1 MCVCARARGTVRPG
15 AGRDSCVQN
24 VWCRCSVCMCVF
36 LNEGSISY
44 FIRFMSRVSAGTHL
58 RTLTYSRLSSLLF
71 LARSIYLC
79 DAYTIPRCLG
89 PPLHTQ
95 RQRRTGDDDH
105 PSGALILN
113 SATVSYPY
121 TVVTS
126 RQDRN
131 PRSHSPPLAHG
142 APTSVGH
149 PHAARPRLQPQTD
162 EAAARGARSPTCYNL
177 ALTNQTTSA
186 HSKHVN

>member
-1 MCVCARARGTVRPG
+1 MRLHATLSHACIVCVCVCVRVGACVCMCVCARARGTVRPG
-15 AGRDSCVQN
+15 AGRDSCVHN

-71 LARSIYLC
+71 KFLGFGALDLSMRR
-79 DAYTIPRCLG
+79 YTIPRCLG

-131 PRSHSPPLAHG
+131 PRSHPPPLAHG
-142 APTSVGH
+142 APRLCWT
-149 PHAARPRLQPQTD
+149 PRRR
-162 EAAARGARSPTCYNL
+162 AAATAASD
-177 ALTNQTTSA
+177 
-186 HSKHVN
+186 

>member
-44 FIRFMSRVSAGTHL
+44 TLYVPCKCGYPLTHTYL
-58 RTLTYSRLSSLLF
+58 LTSLFSSLFGALD
-71 LARSIYLC
+71 LSMRR
-79 DAYTIPRCLG
+79 YTIPRCLG

-131 PRSHSPPLAHG
+131 PRSHPPPLAHG

-149 PHAARPRLQPQTD
+149 PDAARPQLQPQTD